1 VATSVTASLLANFY
15 FVPPVGTFTIAQP
28 ENAFAITVFVLVGV
42 VVATIVDRSAERAVQ
57 AARRGAEANVLASLS
72 VGVLRRSDGVR
83 ALLDQA
89 RESFGMRSAAL
100 FELDEQGRASVVEVS
115 GERPPTSVDDADVN
129 VDAGPGLVLA
139 LAGAPL
145 PASDRRLLDAFAAQA
160 GAVLERNRLAARA
173 ADAARLRESDAVRT
187 ALLAAVSHDLRTPLA
202 GIKASIT
209 TLQDPDLDLAPSDH
223 DALLSDAA
231 ESVDRLDALVSNL
244 LDLSRLQ
251 TGAVRARLEPTSLDE
266 VLQQAL
272 RGVPVEAI
280 ADETDDHLPL
290 LMTDA
295 GLLERSVA
303 NLVEN
308 AVRHSPPGERV
319 RLCAAEVPGGLLQL
333 RIVDRG
339 PGVEESDKVRMFQP
353 FQRLGDV
360 PQGNGVGLGL
370 AVARGLAEAVGA
382 VLEAED
388 TPGGGLTMVVSV
400 PVVPGH
406 HAPEPT
412 P

>member
-1 VATSVTASLLANFY
+1 
-15 FVPPVGTFTIAQP
+15 
-28 ENAFAITVFVLVGV
+28 
-42 VVATIVDRSAERAVQ
+42 
-57 AARRGAEANVLASLS
+57 VLAALS

-83 ALLDQA
+83 ALLDQS
-89 RESFGMRSAAL
+89 RETFGMRSAAL
-100 FELDEQGRASVVEVS
+100 FEVGDDGRVSVVEVS
-115 GERPPTSVDDADVN
+115 GERPPATVEEADVS
-129 VDAGPGLVLA
+129 VDAGPGLTLA
-139 LAGAPL
+139 LSGAPL
-145 PASDRRLLDAFAAQA
+145 PSSDRRLLDAFAAQA

-173 ADAARLRESDAVRT
+173 ADAVRLRESDAVRT

-209 TLQDPDLDLAPSDH
+209 TLQDDELALAD
-223 DALLSDAA
+223 DDRTALLSDAA

-244 LDLSRLQ
+244 LDLSRIQ
-251 TGAVRARLEPTSLDE
+251 TGAVRARLEAASLDE
-266 VLQQAL
+266 VLQKAL
-272 RGVPVEAI
+272 RGVPSEAVT
-280 ADETDDHLPL
+280 DETDDHLPL
-290 LMTDA
+290 ILTDA

-319 RLCAAEVPGGLLQL
+319 RLCAAVVPGDRLQL

-339 PGVEESDKVRMFQP
+339 PGVAEPDRQRMFQP

-360 PQGNGVGLGL
+360 PAGNGVGLGL

-382 VLEAED
+382 VLEVED

-400 PVVPGH
+400 PV
-406 HAPEPT
+406 APAAVAPASLDVTAGSERT
-412 P
+412 T